1 MEGRT
6 GRSGQREEEQVS
18 FRFPVRV
25 LHSTNSWTSRYI
37 NKHNFPIMQD
47 MFPGAVL
54 EELDAGHWVHSEQYV
69 PAFYLP
75 VHYFMPRYRP
85 GEFLKTVYRYIR

>member
-1 MEGRT
+1 M
-6 GRSGQREEEQVS
+6 S

-69 PAFYLP
+69 PVFYPP
-75 VHYFMPRYRP
+75 VQNFMPRYRP
-85 GEFLKTVYRYIR
+85 GEFLKTVYRYIK